1 MGKVILLTG
10 APSTGK
16 STLRRNLVARIH
28 GLTDFDYG
36 ELLRQKKA
44 REGTTISYEQLRN
57 QSASVIQPTDVASL
71 DESLIDQVAKM
82 RLSSHIII
90 DSHAVTRESFG
101 FRAVPFSHDQLKRL
115 QLDGVLV
122 LRCPIHTVL
131 SRSAVAPE
139 GRREVSPDLAA
150 EHQVLQEC
158 VGMIYAVICGCPI
171 YILDV
176 ANLDEEGVA
185 ARATEVIATMGVRPT
200 VAEHSSQA

>member
-44 REGTTISYEQLRN
+44 REGTSITYEQLRH
-57 QSASVIQPTDVASL
+57 QSASVIHPADVASL
-71 DESLIDQVAKM
+71 DEELIAQVAQL

-90 DSHAVTRESFG
+90 DSHAVTRESYG
-101 FRAVPFSHDQLKRL
+101 FRAVPFSHEQLRRL
-115 QLDGVLV
+115 QLDGVLA
-122 LRCPIHTVL
+122 LRCSIDTVL
-131 SRSAVAPE
+131 GRIAAAPE

-176 ANLDEEGVA
+176 TNLDEEGAA
-185 ARATEVIATMGVRPT
+185 ARATEVIVKMGVTPID
-200 VAEHSSQA
+200 AEKRSQT